1 MEKIMKHL
9 FLLLFLAACNLV
21 SASETVIFSFPSDK
35 FGKGPGLTQ
44 NGETITFAPVSRMYI
59 DKKFDP
65 AGGRISFRVKF
76 HPVPAD
82 EKDKTI
88 QHHFWAAH
96 GNNSTV
102 ASGIILEKNDSFQV
116 HFYAFNTKKK
126 PVACTAKV
134 KLPADKTIELDF
146 IWNSSSISIK
156 VNGLLFAKKNY
167 SGTLLPGTRFMIGT
181 SSANRAI
188 IPMTLEKL
196 QLYAPASEP

>member
-1 MEKIMKHL
+1 MKHL
-9 FLLLFLAACNLV
+9 FLLLFLAACSLV
-21 SASETVIFSFPSDK
+21 SASETVLFSFPGDK

-65 AGGRISFRVKF
+65 AGGRISFQVKF
-76 HPVPAD
+76 QPVPPEKKD
-82 EKDKTI
+82 ETI

-96 GNNSTV
+96 GNNCTV
-102 ASGIILEKNDSFQV
+102 ASGIFLEKNDVFRV
-116 HFYAFNTKKK
+116 HFYVFDTNKK
-126 PVACTAKV
+126 PISCAASI

-146 IWNSSSISIK
+146 IWNANSISIK

-181 SSANRAI
+181 ASANRTL

-196 QLYAPASEP
+196 QIFAPVSEP

>member
-9 FLLLFLAACNLV
+9 FLLLSLAACSLV
-21 SASETVIFSFPSDK
+21 SASETVIFSFPGDK

-65 AGGRISFRVKF
+65 AGGRISFQVKF
-76 HPVPAD
+76 HPVPTEKKD
-82 EKDKTI
+82 ENI

-102 ASGIILEKNDSFQV
+102 ASGIFLERNDSIPV
-116 HFYAFNTKKK
+116 HFYVFNTKKK
-126 PVACTAKV
+126 PIACSAKI

-146 IWNSSSISIK
+146 IWNANSISIK

-167 SGTLLPGTRFMIGT
+167 SGTLLPGTRFLIGT
-181 SSANRAI
+181 SSADRAI

-196 QLYAPASEP
+196 QLYAPVSVP